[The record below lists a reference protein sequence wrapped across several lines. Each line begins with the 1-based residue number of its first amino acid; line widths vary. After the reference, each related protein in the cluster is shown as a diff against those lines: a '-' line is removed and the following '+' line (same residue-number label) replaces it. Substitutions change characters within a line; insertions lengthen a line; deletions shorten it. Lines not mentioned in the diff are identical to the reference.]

1 MNNVKSE
8 GKERIGFRFFRP
20 ISLFRNFE
28 YAVQPMKTDPIGN
41 RGASRR
47 SFIAGIGAVACAE
60 LTNASVWG
68 QSSVPALP
76 LKNLG
81 LEHLDILVPD
91 TAASA
96 QIYTRVFK
104 TKLHQ
109 QSFQGTIRYFILL
122 GDLPQNRQVGYI
134 AIGAAGTRPTSIG
147 HYCALAER
155 YDRAGVAKEL
165 EAAGFSAGLGGGF
178 GMLPDPDGLELQLF
192 QPPAGLV
199 TAAVLSPLPVD
210 STGLVTPMGVD
221 HVLLHVADIE
231 KSLPYYHLVY
241 GANIKSTRQTNPDR
255 LWFQLEAN
263 TRIGLQKVPSGQKP
277 RIDHYCI
284 KVASFDRE
292 AVAAGIRRIGLKMVP
307 SPDEPEVLRFLDNDG
322 ITVELKPA

>member
-1 MNNVKSE
+1 M
-8 GKERIGFRFFRP
+8 
-20 ISLFRNFE
+20 
-28 YAVQPMKTDPIGN
+28 MK
-41 RGASRR
+41 RKASRR
-47 SFIAGIGAVACAE
+47 AFLSGIGAAVCVPTMNSWAWSQAPA
-60 LTNASVWG
+60 T
-68 QSSVPALP
+68 PALP

-96 QIYTRVFK
+96 QTYMRIFK

-109 QSFQGTIRYFILL
+109 QPFQGGLRYFILL
-122 GDLPQNRQVGYI
+122 GDLPQDRQVGYI
-134 AIGAAGTRPTSIG
+134 AIGAGGTRPTSIG

-155 YDRAGVAKEL
+155 YDRAGVASAL
-165 EAAGFSAGLGGGF
+165 QAAGFSAGTGGGF

-199 TAAVLSPLPVD
+199 AAAVPSPLPVE
-210 STGLVTPMGVD
+210 SNGLVRPLGVD

-255 LWFQLEAN
+255 LWLQLEAN
-263 TRIGLQKVPSGQKP
+263 TRIGLQKVPAGQKP

-284 KVASFDRE
+284 KVAPFDRDT
-292 AVAAGIRRIGLKMVP
+292 VAAGIRQIGLKVVP
-307 SPDEPEVLRFLDNDG
+307 SPDEPEVLRFVDNYE
-322 ITVELKPA
+322 ITVELKAV